1 MSSQANVYTAVA
13 NVAWQTDKVQIS
25 TGNTAVT
32 YQVWLAP
39 NFANSIYS
47 NAVAVPAYKSEYVY
61 VGVGNYLTI
70 VGGNATAQELGTASS
85 GTASVQALPSLMK
98 LKKCMRAT
106 ATQPQMLH
114 QPNAK

>member
-1 MSSQANVYTAVA
+1 MSSQANVYTSVA
-13 NVAWQTDKVQIS
+13 NVVWQTDKAQIS

-61 VGVGNYLTI
+61 VGVGNYLNIT
-70 VGGNATAQELGTASS
+70 GSNFTAAESGTASS
-85 GTASVQALPSLMK
+85 GTAGVQGGGSYVGE
-98 LKKCMRAT
+98 
-106 ATQPQMLH
+106 
-114 QPNAK
+114 

>member
-1 MSSQANVYTAVA
+1 MSSQANVYTSVA

-47 NAVAVPAYKSEYVY
+47 NAVSVPANSYEYVY
-61 VGVGNYLTI
+61 VGVGNYLNISGSNFTAAEA
-70 VGGNATAQELGTASS
+70 GTRSSATAG
-85 GTASVQALPSLMK
+85 VQGGP
-98 LKKCMRAT
+98 T
-106 ATQPQMLH
+106 Y
-114 QPNAK
+114 